1 MKKFFDPTK
10 LDCRTEELVRRTV
23 ELSRRRDQ
31 ILLSPLLD
39 LKALEELVADYETA
53 DMPCAAADLR
63 KRLEYYRERE
73 ILKVW

>member
-1 MKKFFDPTK
+1 MRNFEPAKFDSR
-10 LDCRTEELVRRTV
+10 LEERMAIIVVLG
-23 ELSRRRDQ
+23 RRRDQ